1 MSLTPQEKR
10 AQLELVPLF
19 SDCSSQVLDQLAEV
33 TTEFEFAA
41 DTPIVQQG
49 QVGNGL
55 YIIVSGGARIVAGSG
70 ELARFGPGD
79 FFGELS
85 VIDQQPRTA
94 TAFALGDTVC
104 LALASWD
111 LVAVLE
117 REPVLAMNLLR
128 ELVRRLREADVQLR
142 H

>member
-1 MSLTPQEKR
+1 M
-10 AQLELVPLF
+10 
-19 SDCSSQVLDQLAEV
+19 
-33 TTEFEFAA
+33 
-41 DTPIVQQG
+41 
-49 QVGNGL
+49 
-55 YIIVSGGARIVAGSG
+55 AGSD

-94 TAFALGDTVC
+94 SAFAIGHTSC

-117 REPVLAMNLLR
+117 REPRLAMNLLK
-128 ELVRRLREADVQLR
+128 ELAGRLRRADVQLR
-142 H
+142 Y

>member
-1 MSLTPQEKR
+1 MPLTSEEKR
-10 AQLELVPLF
+10 ARLESVPLF
-19 SDCSSQVLDQLAEV
+19 SDCSSEVLDRLAQV

-41 DTPIVQQG
+41 DAPIAQQG

-55 YIIVSGGARIVAGSG
+55 YIVISGGARIVAGSG
-70 ELARFGPGD
+70 ELARIGPGD

-85 VIDQQPRTA
+85 VIDQQPRSA
-94 TAFALGDTVC
+94 TAYALGDTAC

-111 LVAVLE
+111 LLAVMEQDPHLAINLLK
-117 REPVLAMNLLR
+117 VLAG
-128 ELVRRLREADVQLR
+128 RLRAADEQLR

>member
-1 MSLTPQEKR
+1 MPLTSQEKR
-10 AQLELVPLF
+10 SRLESVPLF
-19 SDCSSQVLDQLAEV
+19 RDCSSEVLDRLADM

-41 DTPIVQQG
+41 DAPIVRQG

-55 YIIVSGGARIVAGSG
+55 YVVVSGGARIVAGSE
-70 ELARFGPGD
+70 ELARIGPGD

-85 VIDQQPRTA
+85 VIDQQPRSA
-94 TAFALGDTVC
+94 SAIADGETVC

-111 LVAVLE
+111 LIAVME
-117 REPVLAMNLLR
+117 QDAHLAINLLK
-128 ELVRRLREADVQLR
+128 ELAGRLRRADEQLR

>member
-10 AQLELVPLF
+10 AQLETVPLF
-19 SDCSSQVLDQLAEV
+19 HDCSSEVLDQLAAV
-33 TTEFEFAA
+33 TTEFEFDA
-41 DTPIVQQG
+41 DAPIVQQG
-49 QVGNGL
+49 QIGNGL
-55 YIIVSGGARIVAGSG
+55 YIVVSGGARIVAGSD
-70 ELARFGPGD
+70 ELTRMGPGE

-94 TAFALGDTVC
+94 TVYAVGQTAC

-111 LVAVLE
+111 LMEVLE
-117 REPVLAMNLLR
+117 RQPRLAMNMLK
-128 ELVRRLREADVQLR
+128 ELASRLRDADIQLR

>member
-1 MSLTPQEKR
+1 MSLSRDEKR
-10 AQLELVPLF
+10 AQLESVPLF
-19 SDCSSQVLDQLAEV
+19 RDCSSEVLDRLAEA
-33 TTEFEFAA
+33 TSEFTFEAGA
-41 DTPIVQQG
+41 PIVKQG

-55 YIIVSGGARIVAGSG
+55 YIIVSGGARIVAGSD
-70 ELARFGPGD
+70 ELARLGPGD

-94 TAFALGDTVC
+94 SALAEGETVC

-111 LVAVLE
+111 LMALLE
-117 REPVLAMNLLR
+117 RDPSLALNMLR
-128 ELVRRLREADVQLR
+128 ELARRLRDADAQLR

>member
-10 AQLELVPLF
+10 AQLEKVPLF
-19 SDCSSQVLDQLAEV
+19 RDCSSEVLDQLAAA
-33 TTEFEFAA
+33 TAEFDFSA
-41 DTPIVQQG
+41 DASIVQQG

-55 YIIVSGGARIVAGSG
+55 YIIISGGARIVAGVD

-85 VIDQQPRTA
+85 VIDQQPRA
-94 TAFALGDTVC
+94 ASAFAAGDTVC

-111 LVAVLE
+111 LMAVLE
-117 REPVLAMNLLR
+117 REPRLALNMLK
-128 ELVRRLREADVQLR
+128 ELAGRLRRADAQLR
-142 H
+142 Q